1 MARICLGQRVARTDL
16 IATRASAD
24 KKARFRALAK
34 SRGISESKLLDLLIE
49 TVLEQNPAPKQQ
61 GVVTEDEAGGGGEGT
76 NRVTIRLRPGDGELV
91 QSRAEQRGMKRSTYL
106 AALVRAHVRS
116 NPPMPVNELAAVK
129 RAVAELGA
137 IGRNLNQIARIANQ
151 GGEIPETLG
160 LELRAVLNAIED
172 LRRHIAAIV
181 RANLISWEAD
191 YA

>member
-1 MARICLGQRVARTDL
+1 LGQRVARTEL
-16 IATRASAD
+16 IATRASAE

-34 SRGISESKLLDLLIE
+34 SRGMSESKLLDLLIE

-61 GVVTEDEAGGGGEGT
+61 GVVTEGETGRGGEGSD
-76 NRVTIRLRPGDGELV
+76 RVTIRLRPGDGELM
-91 QSRAEQRGMKRSTYL
+91 QSLAEQRGMKRSTYL

-116 NPPMPVNELAAVK
+116 NPPMPTNELAVVK

-137 IGRNLNQIARIANQ
+137 IGRNLNQIAHIANQ
-151 GGEIPETLG
+151 SGEMPQALG
-160 LELRAVLNAIED
+160 LELRAVLNAVED

-181 RANLISWEAD
+181 KANLISWEAD